1 MAANT
6 ISEYWNFLPA
16 YILRPRHSKHSTE
29 SSSYSW
35 GSSTFS
41 LRTGSYFTETAVRQE
56 TRGAQPLPPPRK
68 INAAQQL
75 ALSKAKTGTGNLVS
89 LRKKLRVKGSSH
101 SRDSNYHQIKN
112 RGLLCQRRVLAIF
125 SVFTFCVS
133 LCTVLL
139 LGFQISVL
147 FRKLLPEAIHQRE
160 DAITRHYNSSNED
173 YLPTS
178 TVTAR
183 HKSKLPKQMTNTLV
197 IGYVY
202 FKSFS
207 SSENCSMGEKKLT
220 IDYVNQSLTQPG
232 YVYNMNANE
241 QGLTIITSGYY
252 YVFSSILFY
261 IEKEPSTK
269 AEPWKHFIKKGSKG
283 ILSTMSEASYTCGF
297 NCSKTNRSSY
307 LAGLFHLCRDDVI
320 KVHVCGIMSMYNH
333 FNSTFLGLF
342 RTSETPD
349 AMCLKS

>member
-1 MAANT
+1 MSANT

-56 TRGAQPLPPPRK
+56 NRGAPPLPPPRK

-75 ALSKAKTGTGNLVS
+75 APRKAKTGTGNLVS
-89 LRKKLRVKGSSH
+89 LRKKLRVKESSH
-101 SRDSNYHQIKN
+101 SRDSNYHQIKQ

-125 SVFTFCVS
+125 SVFTFSVS

-173 YLPTS
+173 YLVSLELLLHRLRP
-178 TVTAR
+178 
-183 HKSKLPKQMTNTLV
+183 LV
-197 IGYVY
+197 CFQAILAFPFPY
-202 FKSFS
+202 FNDPANRLKPVS
-207 SSENCSMGEKKLT
+207 SSIYSIGTVHLLSISCLT
-220 IDYVNQSLTQPG
+220 SWSLS
-232 YVYNMNANE
+232 
-241 QGLTIITSGYY
+241 LL
-252 YVFSSILFY
+252 IL
-261 IEKEPSTK
+261 K
-269 AEPWKHFIKKGSKG
+269 
-283 ILSTMSEASYTCGF
+283 
-297 NCSKTNRSSY
+297 
-307 LAGLFHLCRDDVI
+307 
-320 KVHVCGIMSMYNH
+320 
-333 FNSTFLGLF
+333 
-342 RTSETPD
+342 
-349 AMCLKS
+349 

>member
-56 TRGAQPLPPPRK
+56 TRGAPPLPPPRK

-75 ALSKAKTGTGNLVS
+75 APRKAKTGTGNL
-89 LRKKLRVKGSSH
+89 
-101 SRDSNYHQIKN
+101 
-112 RGLLCQRRVLAIF
+112 
-125 SVFTFCVS
+125 
-133 LCTVLL
+133 
-139 LGFQISVL
+139 
-147 FRKLLPEAIHQRE
+147 
-160 DAITRHYNSSNED
+160 
-173 YLPTS
+173 PTS

-183 HKSKLPKQMTNTLV
+183 QKSKLPKQITNTLV
-197 IGYVY
+197 IGYAY

-333 FNSTFLGLF
+333 FNSTYLGLF

-349 AMCLKS
+349 AMCFKS